1 MNFKRPTLKIFV
13 KAILYIHVY
22 MCVISVCRPEFYL
35 PFNGGRAVDMSGN
48 KYYVG
53 EELSYY
59 GNGVA
64 IFTGNDRLIVPRF
77 TNIETK
83 TLVIKVKY
91 TSAPSSSARAI
102 VSNSDCGNEPS
113 IIIYEDN
120 INIYFG
126 VGTSESQMVYTSVQ
140 RLVRC
145 LDQVTCSSYCI
156 GKQLILR
163 RKIASSQSHQSMHG
177 LCT

>member
-1 MNFKRPTLKIFV
+1 
-13 KAILYIHVY
+13 
-22 MCVISVCRPEFYL
+22 MCVISVCGPEFYL

-83 TLVIKVKY
+83 TLVIKVTY

-120 INIYFG
+120 RNIHFG
-126 VGTSESQMVYTSVQ
+126 VGTSESQMVYTSVP
-140 RLVRC
+140 RLVSLFAC
-145 LDQVTCSSYCI
+145 CFASKVNSYGHGGTVSSPKHTFSWASLN
-156 GKQLILR
+156 KQ
-163 RKIASSQSHQSMHG
+163 
-177 LCT
+177 

>member
-1 MNFKRPTLKIFV
+1 MKVNIHDAMETASLLKCQPEDCIKMNFKRPTLKKV
-13 KAILYIHVY
+13 ILHIHLY
-22 MCVISVCRPEFYL
+22 MSAISVCGRELYL
-35 PFNGGRAVDMSGN
+35 PFNGGRAIDMSGN

-83 TLVIKVKY
+83 TLVIKVTY

-120 INIYFG
+120 RNIHFG
-126 VGTSESQMVYTSVQ
+126 VGTSESHMVYTSVP

-145 LDQVTCSSYCI
+145 LDLST
-156 GKQLILR
+156 
-163 RKIASSQSHQSMHG
+163 
-177 LCT
+177 

>member
-1 MNFKRPTLKIFV
+1 
-13 KAILYIHVY
+13 
-22 MCVISVCRPEFYL
+22 
-35 PFNGGRAVDMSGN
+35 MSGN

-120 INIYFG
+120 RNIHFG
-126 VGTSESQMVYTSVQ
+126 VGTSESQMVYTSVP

-145 LDQVTCSSYCI
+145 LDQVST
-156 GKQLILR
+156 
-163 RKIASSQSHQSMHG
+163 
-177 LCT
+177 